1 MRHELESCK
10 KFWIIGQTLDKTVH
24 SYQQFFSNLEIAR
37 LFALNTGL
45 KFYTPE
51 QYFLGRKNEE
61 EHVMPAF
68 DPKTVFSKTGPPLLE
83 PPTGQA
89 ALSSISSLVKDY
101 LI

>member
-68 DPKTVFSKTGPPLLE
+68 DPKTVFSKTALLE
-83 PPTGQA
+83 PSTGQA